1 MKVGIIKQFFWIQL
15 FFLSVVLANTK
26 TVLEFEGTG
35 TKLVN
40 SLRVLGTRSQN
51 STTAEEKI
59 SEIEKQIEEIKNM
72 YSSHSFILKGLNG
85 LLNNKVNTLTK
96 ELQMEIANN
105 NTFEAETGKVAK
117 GLNHAIGISP
127 FRYIN
132 KFKTISTKKLERIMK
147 KYDLTAKKGE
157 ELTEEQK
164 KKKEILSRVSRV
176 VAATTIEAG
185 LAQAVVDL
193 CITVTTSLCVISA
206 SIGGIGFLI
215 WLTIIYQ
222 ALK

>member
-117 GLNHAIGISP
+117 GLNHAISISP

-164 KKKEILSRVSRV
+164 KKKRYFHE
-176 VAATTIEAG
+176 
-185 LAQAVVDL
+185 
-193 CITVTTSLCVISA
+193 
-206 SIGGIGFLI
+206 
-215 WLTIIYQ
+215 
-222 ALK
+222 